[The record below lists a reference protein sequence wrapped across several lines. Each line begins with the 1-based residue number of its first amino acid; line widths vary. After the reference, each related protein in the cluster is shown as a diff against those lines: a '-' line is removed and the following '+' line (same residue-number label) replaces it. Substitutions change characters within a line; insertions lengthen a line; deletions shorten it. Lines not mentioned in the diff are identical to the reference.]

1 MRPMGC
7 ARRDGGSTLD
17 HVQTKREIEELLG
30 RAGLRPRK
38 RFGQHFLID
47 GNLMRRLADS
57 AELQPDDVVLEVGA
71 GTGGLTDLLANRA
84 GRVVCVE
91 IDMDLFSILSE
102 RFGDRAN
109 VELICGDVLEQKHRL
124 LSAVGKALRGC
135 NARGGVK
142 LVSNLP
148 YDIATP
154 LLMNLLVDYPQM
166 SRFCFTVQAEVGD
179 RITAQPGTKAYGPL
193 SILARTICTAQTVAR
208 IGPQSFWPRPLVDSV
223 MLRLDRCEPAV
234 LDGDALARFSSLVR
248 GVFEHRRKTLRS
260 ALGYV
265 VDDAARELVCA
276 AVGGSVR
283 PEQIGLAQWLELLEI
298 LRGAERNL
306 KSQI

>member
-1 MRPMGC
+1 MDC
-7 ARRDGGSTLD
+7 AQREGGSTLD

-30 RAGLRPRK
+30 CAGLRPRK
-38 RFGQHFLID
+38 RFGQHFLVD
-47 GNLMRRLADS
+47 GNLMRRLAES
-57 AELQPDDVVLEVGA
+57 AELNPDDVVLEVGA

-84 GRVVCVE
+84 GRVICVE
-91 IDMDLFSILSE
+91 IDTDLFSILSE
-102 RFGDRAN
+102 RFGRCAN

-124 LSAVGKALRGC
+124 LSAVGNALRGH

-179 RITAQPGTKAYGPL
+179 RITAQSGTKAYGPL
-193 SILARTICTAQTVAR
+193 SILAQTICTAQTVAR

-223 MLRLDRCEPAV
+223 MLRLDRREPAV
-234 LDGDALARFSSLVR
+234 LDGDELTRFSSLVH

-265 VDDAARELVCA
+265 IDETVRERVCA
-276 AVGGSVR
+276 AIDGSVR
-283 PEQIGLAQWLELLEI
+283 PEQITVAQWLEILEI
-298 LRGAERNL
+298 LRRAERNL